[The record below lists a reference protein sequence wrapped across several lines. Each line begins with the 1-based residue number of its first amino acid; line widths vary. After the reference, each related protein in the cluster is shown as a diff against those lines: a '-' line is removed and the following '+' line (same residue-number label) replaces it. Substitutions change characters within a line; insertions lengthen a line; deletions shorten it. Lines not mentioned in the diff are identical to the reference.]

1 MSTGKKFIRKI
12 QALKDIHG
20 VCVAGNIYVTDDLK
34 RLFPYIDF
42 FNKDYFKEVFDDAK
56 FKVGDKV
63 RYIGRCSSGYP
74 KVNNKTTYKVT
85 KVFPQV
91 KMDELYMQYEIVD
104 SNGSYIVIENDL
116 AEAPSKW
123 IISFSQG
130 KYTEMPGV
138 HELEYAAW
146 NGKVGNSWKS
156 WFIFDTQDEAIA
168 VAKLFNKYTAKD
180 IINIISKFENDI
192 IGNLSKEDI

>member
-1 MSTGKKFIRKI
+1 MYTEKGKKFIRKI
-12 QALKDIHG
+12 QALKTING
-20 VCVAGNIYVTDDLK
+20 VCVAGTIYVTNDLK

-42 FNKDYFKEVFDDAK
+42 TNTDYFKEVFDDAK

-63 RYIGRCSSGYP
+63 RYIGRCGFGHP

-85 KVFPQV
+85 KVIPQV
-91 KMDELYMQYEIVD
+91 KMDKLYMHYEIAD
-104 SNGSYIVIENDL
+104 SDGSYMISETELD
-116 AEAPSKW
+116 EAPSKW
-123 IISFSQG
+123 IISFSQD
-130 KYTEMPGV
+130 KYTEMPGI

-168 VAKLFNKYTAKD
+168 VARLFKKYTAKD
-180 IINIISKFENDI
+180 IINIIDKFENGVMEKI
-192 IGNLSKEDI
+192 I